1 MSQFK
6 IQLFQK
12 KIYKN
17 FSKNTH
23 LLMTMNPLNLNQQLN
38 MKINPYIMV
47 NGQKIQI
54 KGMGEEFKFGL
65 MEAYMKGIGKMMQQ
79 M

>member
-1 MSQFK
+1 
-6 IQLFQK
+6 
-12 KIYKN
+12 
-17 FSKNTH
+17 
-23 LLMTMNPLNLNQQLN
+23 MTMNPLNLNQQLN